1 MIKKSASLARSD
13 NLPTQDRT
21 TSGGAIKNKIISKLA
36 EELHKPIIRKYK
48 KGKVHLSFIDI
59 IWSVDM
65 QLKRKF
71 DKEIQFL
78 LCVIDVFSKYAS
90 VISLKETKCITI
102 TNLQKILDES
112 NCKPNK
118 AWVDKDGE
126 FCNRSIKS
134 RLDVFKMYSTHN
146 EWKSVVAQYLL
157 QL

>member
-13 NLPTQDRT
+13 NLPARDRS
-21 TSGGAIKNKIISKLA
+21 TSGEAIKNQIKSKLA

-48 KGKVHLSFIDI
+48 KGKIHLYIIYI

-71 DKEIQFL
+71 DKEVRFL

-90 VISLKETKCITI
+90 VISLKEKKYITI

-112 NCKPNK
+112 NRKPNK
-118 AWVDKDGE
+118 AWEDKYGE
-126 FCNRSIKS
+126 F
-134 RLDVFKMYSTHN
+134 L
-146 EWKSVVAQYLL
+146 
-157 QL
+157 